1 VHRLSIGIHQLHTK
15 LLEMGELVELSLT
28 RSVRALSERDHKIA
42 EQVLNDERRINRLEI
57 EIDDMTIGLLA
68 LHQPVARDLR
78 FITASFKINT
88 DLERIGDL
96 AVTIARRAIS
106 LMTVPEDTCVAGTLQ
121 TMAGLVISMLS
132 RSLSSYLEGDAQLAR
147 EVLAADDAVD
157 RLRDTTNSELI
168 DIMQSEP
175 ARVAASVDLLFVSRT
190 LERIADH
197 ATNIAEDVVFLVSGE
212 DVRHR
217 GRKVA

>member
-15 LLEMGELVELSLT
+15 LLDMGELVELSLT
-28 RSVRALSERDHKIA
+28 RSVRALAERDHKLA
-42 EQVLNDERRINRLEI
+42 EQVINDERLVNRLEM
-57 EIDDMTIGLLA
+57 EIDDMAIGLLA

-96 AVTIARRAIS
+96 SLTLARRAVS
-106 LMTVPEDTCVAGTLQ
+106 LLAAPENTIVGGKIQ
-121 TMAGLVISMLS
+121 EMAGMVISMLS
-132 RSLSSYLEGDAQLAR
+132 RSLAAFLNRDPELAR
-147 EVLAADDAVD
+147 DVLRADDAVD
-157 RLRDTTNSELI
+157 RLRDTTNTALI
-168 DIMQSEP
+168 EIMHSEP
-175 ARVAASVDLLFVSRT
+175 EKVGACVDLLFVSRT

>member
-28 RSVRALSERDHKIA
+28 RSVRALAERDHKLA

-106 LMTVPEDTCVAGTLQ
+106 LMTAPENTSVAGKLQ

-132 RSLSSYLEGDAQLAR
+132 RSLSAYLEGDPQVAR
-147 EVLAADDAVD
+147 EVLTADDAVD
-157 RLRDTTNSELI
+157 RLRDSTNADLI
-168 DIMQSEP
+168 DIMHREP
-175 ARVAASVDLLFVSRT
+175 AKVAAGVDLLFVSRT